1 VLVVVSWRLMNL
13 LGRMKLTNAT
23 EFKKKMFSLDLIKQF
38 NSKNWLQKL
47 TMPEKEVLSDHQRE
61 LLENIREFN
70 RLLGR
75 QVNLLLKTITLQYL
89 PKFTKRIGHKSEI
102 SEKALI

>member
-75 QVNLLLKTITLQYL
+75 QVNLLLNTLQYL

-102 SEKALI
+102 SEKVLI